1 MFIVVLTVLETAC
14 HNKSTSGHSTA
25 LAIGLSFV
33 VVILAFGGVSSG
45 SFNPARSLGPALVS
59 GNLKNLWVFILG
71 PMLGAPCAC
80 MHVICASEESIVPS
94 SSAFVCLS

>member
-25 LAIGLSFV
+25 LAIGLAFV

-71 PMLGAPCAC
+71 PMLGTAPT
-80 MHVICASEESIVPS
+80 
-94 SSAFVCLS
+94 CLP